1 MQVVSS
7 CQKVPVEVFRENA
20 DMGFVDAIK
29 TCLAKYFVFSGRAA
43 RSEYWWFVL
52 FVVVV
57 SVVLAV
63 IDASLFGMDPETGE
77 GSQVL
82 TPIFQLA
89 VVVPM
94 LAAGWRR
101 LHDTGRPGWYLLL
114 PAAVSIATMF
124 MLFSGIAVFSVLE
137 QGTDDPEA
145 LRGPAAL
152 LGVTGLMVV
161 GVLQLILSVLM
172 IWWLSRPSQEGT
184 NEYGP
189 PAA

>member
-1 MQVVSS
+1 MTIDACSNWDYRS
-7 CQKVPVEVFRENA
+7 NYSWGFRSLFCRTRNPW
-20 DMGFVDAIK
+20 
-29 TCLAKYFVFSGRAA
+29 GRA
-43 RSEYWWFVL
+43 RRRNHRPGV
-52 FVVVV
+52 
-57 SVVLAV
+57 
-63 IDASLFGMDPETGE
+63 
-77 GSQVL
+77 QVL

-89 VVVPM
+89 VAIPM

-114 PAAVSIATMF
+114 PAALSIVTMI

-137 QGTDDPEA
+137 QGADDPEA

-161 GVLQLILSVLM
+161 AVLQLILLVHM

-189 PAA
+189 PVV